1 MSRASRPTPADKKKA
16 SSRLR
21 ARPRKTGKLDPIA
34 LEIQWKRL
42 VSMVDEASTAFIRT
56 SFSVLVREAND
67 FAVVLTDGEGR
78 SLAQSTMSIA
88 SFIGSLPA
96 TVKHF
101 LDVFPASTLKPGDIM
116 ITNDPWMGTGHIHD
130 VNIAMPIFHKG
141 KIVAFAAVVS
151 HMPDIGG
158 RLRSAGVREIFEE
171 GLQIPRLK
179 LIDGGKTNTTLLDMI
194 AQNVRVP
201 EMTLGDIW
209 AQVAACKMLEERLQ
223 PLLRDTD
230 LAALGAE
237 VRRRSEAAMRKA
249 IRAVPDGEYHS
260 RLEHDGFDAPII
272 INCTVRV
279 KGDRIAIDYTGS
291 SDQVPRAVNV
301 VPIYCFAYSA
311 YAVKALLSPDVP
323 NNEGSF
329 LPITTSAPLG
339 SIFNPRFPA
348 ASGGR
353 GMIGHMMVPAIMMA
367 LAQALPD
374 KAVAEGSSNS
384 SITVAGETDGR
395 PFSSVCFMNAGQG
408 ATQHRD
414 GYSVLSFP
422 SNLGN
427 TPIEIFEQQ
436 APLRV
441 IERSIRRESGGKGAH
456 RGGGGLHFEIEMT
469 GEKPMIASMIMTRV
483 RSAPKGIL
491 EGGPGEVGSLSLNGK
506 PIDPSDHWAFKKG
519 DRVIMQTAGGGG
531 YGRAGSGEGRV
542 RSCGG

>member
-1 MSRASRPTPADKKKA
+1 MTRSSKPKSAGRRRSASHSAA
-16 SSRLR
+16 
-21 ARPRKTGKLDPIA
+21 GGGLDAIS
-34 LEIQWKRL
+34 LEIQWRRL
-42 VSMVDEASTAFIRT
+42 ISMVDEASTAFIRT
-56 SFSVLVREAND
+56 SFSLLVREAND

-101 LDVFPASTLKPGDIM
+101 LDVFPAHTLKAGDVM

-130 VNIAMPIFHKG
+130 VNIAMPIFYRG
-141 KIVAFAAVVS
+141 RIVAFAAVVS

-158 RLRSAGVREIFEE
+158 RLRNAGVREIYEE

-179 LIDGGKTNTTLLDMI
+179 LIDSGTPNKTLLDVI

-223 PLLRDTD
+223 PLLREAD
-230 LAALGAE
+230 LATLGAE
-237 VRRRSEAAMRKA
+237 IRRRSEAAMRKA

-260 RLEHDGFDAPII
+260 RLEHDGFEDPIV

-279 KGDRIAIDYTGS
+279 KGERIAIDYTGS
-291 SDQVPRAVNV
+291 SEQVPRAVNV

-311 YAVKALLSPDVP
+311 YAVKALLSPEVP

-329 LPITTSAPLG
+329 LPITTSAPPG

-367 LAQALPD
+367 LAKRCRSARLR
-374 KAVAEGSSNS
+374 KA
-384 SITVAGETDGR
+384 
-395 PFSSVCFMNAGQG
+395 P
-408 ATQHRD
+408 
-414 GYSVLSFP
+414 P
-422 SNLGN
+422 
-427 TPIEIFEQQ
+427 
-436 APLRV
+436 
-441 IERSIRRESGGKGAH
+441 IRRSLS
-456 RGGGGLHFEIEMT
+456 RVSTGGG
-469 GEKPMIASMIMTRV
+469 
-483 RSAPKGIL
+483 RS
-491 EGGPGEVGSLSLNGK
+491 
-506 PIDPSDHWAFKKG
+506 
-519 DRVIMQTAGGGG
+519 R
-531 YGRAGSGEGRV
+531 
-542 RSCGG
+542 RSVS